1 MPRLQAGMWTLL
13 PGVRSRKETGKCEP
27 TLSRN
32 LRAEETNARHD
43 IRSGEIFTRHRTL
56 PTLKLKKEKKSQQRT
71 TQLNLLTF
79 DNSP

>member
-43 IRSGEIFTRHRTL
+43 IRSGEIFTLHPTL
-56 PTLKLKKEKKSQQRT
+56 PTLKLKKEKKRKVNNEQR
-71 TQLNLLTF
+71 N
-79 DNSP
+79 